1 MYSAISHTAGKLAV
15 KIIISSGYRWRKSQQ
30 VSVGETMDEKVNILM
45 VDDQPG
51 KLLAYEAMLGELGE
65 NLIKAQSGTEALEY
79 LLKTDMAL
87 VLMDV
92 SMPEM
97 DGFDTA
103 QVIRQHPRFQTMPI
117 VFVSAVHVTALDHL
131 RGYQYGA
138 VDYVSVPIIPEL
150 LRAKVRV
157 FTELHRKTRQLEMLN
172 DRMIMLQD
180 EERRRI
186 ARDLHD
192 SVGQLLAAIS
202 MNGGIVEAEADK
214 LSPAAARCVADNATL
229 VEEVTRQIRTI
240 SHLLHPPLLD
250 EAGLEHALRWYVG
263 GFAQR
268 SKIDVKLEIPPDL
281 ERLPDEMELAI
292 FRIVQECLTN
302 IHRHAASSTA
312 EIRVTRADPC
322 LKVEIGDS
330 GKGIRSGRDFSFGSP
345 VHAGVGLRGMQER
358 LRRLGGTLD
367 IQSSER
373 GTRITAT
380 LPFAHNGTD
389 PSAGKLSYGAP

>member
-1 MYSAISHTAGKLAV
+1 L
-15 KIIISSGYRWRKSQQ
+15 
-30 VSVGETMDEKVNILM
+30 DEKVNILM
-45 VDDQPG
+45 VDDQPA
-51 KLLAYEAMLGELGE
+51 KLLAYEAILSELNE
-65 NLIKAQSGTEALEY
+65 NLIKAHSGAEALEY

-103 QVIRQHPRFQTMPI
+103 QMIRQHPRFQNVPI
-117 VFVSAVHVTALDHL
+117 VFVSAVHVTTLDHL

-157 FTELHRKTRQLEMLN
+157 FTELHRKSRQLELLN

-186 ARDLHD
+186 ARELHD
-192 SVGQLLAAIS
+192 SVGQFLAAIS
-202 MNGGIVEAEADK
+202 MNGSIIEAESHK
-214 LSPAAARCVADNATL
+214 LSPAASRCVAENALL
-229 VEEVTRQIRTI
+229 VEEVTSQIRTI

-250 EAGLEHALRWYVG
+250 EAGLEHALRWYVS

-281 ERLPDEMELAI
+281 ERLPDELELAV

-312 EIRVTRADPC
+312 EIRLTRDAPSV
-322 LKVEIGDS
+322 KVEIGDS
-330 GKGIRSGRDFSFGSP
+330 GKGITSGRDFSLGAK
-345 VHAGVGLRGMQER
+345 VQTGVGFRGMQER

-380 LPFAHNGTD
+380 LPFPHNGTD
-389 PSAGKLSYGAP
+389 PSAEKLRCETP

>member
-1 MYSAISHTAGKLAV
+1 
-15 KIIISSGYRWRKSQQ
+15 
-30 VSVGETMDEKVNILM
+30 MDEKVNILM

-268 SKIDVKLEIPPDL
+268 SKIVVKLEIPPDL